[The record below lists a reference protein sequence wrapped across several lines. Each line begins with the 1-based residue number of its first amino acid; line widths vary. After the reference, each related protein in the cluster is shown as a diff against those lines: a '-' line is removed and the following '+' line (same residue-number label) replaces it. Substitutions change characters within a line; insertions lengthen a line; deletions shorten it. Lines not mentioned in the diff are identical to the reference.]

1 MMYQRF
7 MPVVMMIR
15 QAQTKPTVRQRTPGF
30 LGRCSHGCAIL
41 SASVA
46 GERCSSRDDVSARKR
61 WPLHPADI
69 ATDAA
74 QSAQTAALP

>member
-1 MMYQRF
+1 MMCQRF
-7 MPVVMMIR
+7 MPVVMMIG
-15 QAQTKPTVRQRTPGF
+15 QAQTKPTVRQRVPGSS
-30 LGRCSHGCAIL
+30 GRCSHGCAGL

-46 GERCSSRDDVSARKR
+46 GERRPSRDHVSARKR
-61 WPLHPADI
+61 GPVHPVDI